1 MSHDFDP
8 INNHSNNEHFQEV
21 LTRALANPSRR
32 SILRGGVGLASMF
45 ALPMLPGCGG
55 TNAATGLPAL
65 AALMAVVGY
74 VAVQLMW
81 LTPALQRK
89 RRWARGR

>member
-8 INNHSNNEHFQEV
+8 INNNSQNEHFQDV
-21 LTRALANPSRR
+21 LSRALENPSRR

-55 TNAATGLPAL
+55 SSGLAGLPTTGVPQTQAS
-65 AALMAVVGY
+65 
-74 VAVQLMW
+74 
-81 LTPALQRK
+81 
-89 RRWARGR
+89 